1 MPESVFHFARPEW
14 LFALLGLIPVLG
26 WLIVSV
32 VRPRKVPIHLYADE
46 HLLPHL
52 TGVRELDVNERW
64 SRYSR
69 WGVLWILLVIALAGP
84 RWDFTDI
91 EAFSPAS
98 DVVILMDISRSM
110 NVADVQPSRLARARQ
125 EVQDL
130 VQLNQELRI
139 GMIAFA
145 SVPHVVTPI
154 TEDSQSILNAL
165 PAVTSELANLQG
177 SRLNAALERAKQLLG
192 SDTLDSAQSI
202 LLISDGDFDEPE
214 LLDQVKALS
223 NQGITLHTLGV
234 GSPGGGPIPARVGQ
248 SDLMRERNGKLIES
262 RLNESML
269 RQLAQAGGGLYQH
282 ADFRDQ
288 DSRNILKLASGDVG
302 KPTRTQEK
310 TRVWNERF
318 YWLLLP
324 LLLLLLPG
332 FRVRRSTGEPQP

>member
-1 MPESVFHFARPEW
+1 MPETAFHFARPEW

-26 WLIVSV
+26 WLIFSV
-32 VRPRKVPIHLYADE
+32 VRPRKGPIHLYADE

-64 SRYSR
+64 SRFTR
-69 WGVLWILLVIALAGP
+69 WGLLWMLLVTALAGP

-98 DVVILMDISRSM
+98 DLVILMDISRSM
-110 NVADVQPSRLARARQ
+110 NVADTPPSRLARARQ

-130 VQLNQELRI
+130 VLMNKEIRI

-177 SRLNAALERAKQLLG
+177 SRLIAALARAEQLLG
-192 SDTLDSAQSI
+192 SDTVDSAKSI
-202 LLISDGDFDEPE
+202 LLISDGDFDEPDLVDKIE
-214 LLDQVKALS
+214 DLADRGV
-223 NQGITLHTLGV
+223 TLHTLGI
-234 GSPGGGPIPARVGQ
+234 GTPGGGPVPAQVGQ
-248 SDLMRERNGKLIES
+248 SDLMRNRSGEIIES
-262 RLNESML
+262 RLNEPL
-269 RQLAQAGGGLYQH
+269 LKYLAKAGGGRYLQ

-288 DSRNILKLASGDVG
+288 DSRRILELASGDVG
-302 KPTRTQEK
+302 APTRTQEK

-324 LLLLLLPG
+324 LMLLLLPR
-332 FRVRRSTGEPQP
+332 FRVVASGKSPS

>member
-1 MPESVFHFARPEW
+1 MPESLFHFARPLW

-26 WLIVSV
+26 WLVYSV
-32 VRPRKVPIHLYADE
+32 VRPSNGPIDRYADK

-64 SRYSR
+64 SRFTR
-69 WGVLWILLVIALAGP
+69 WGLLWVLLVLALAGP

-98 DVVILMDISRSM
+98 DLVILMDISRSM
-110 NVADVQPSRLARARQ
+110 NVADVPPSRLARARQ

-130 VQLNQELRI
+130 VLLNRELRI

-145 SVPHVVTPI
+145 SVPHVVSPI

-165 PAVTSELANLQG
+165 PAVSSELANLQG
-177 SRLNAALERAKQLLG
+177 SRLLAAIDRAKQLLG
-192 SDTLDSAQSI
+192 SNSSGNARSI

-214 LLDQVKALS
+214 LMQRIEALADE
-223 NQGITLHTLGV
+223 GIVLHVLGI
-234 GSPGGGPIPARVGQ
+234 GTTGGGPVPARIGQ
-248 SDLMRERNGKLIES
+248 SDLMRERGGKIIES
-262 RLNESML
+262 RLDEGL
-269 RQLAQAGGGLYQH
+269 LQQLAQAAGGSYQR

-288 DSRNILKLASGDVG
+288 DSSSILRLASGRSG
-302 KPTRTQEK
+302 RPTQTQEK

-324 LLLLLLPG
+324 ILLLILSRFRARRPG
-332 FRVRRSTGEPQP
+332 ESQA

>member
-1 MPESVFHFARPEW
+1 MPDTAFHFARPEW
-14 LFALLGLIPVLG
+14 LFALLGVIPVLG
-26 WLIVSV
+26 WLIFSV
-32 VRPRKVPIHLYADE
+32 VRSRKGPLHRYADE

-69 WGVLWILLVIALAGP
+69 WVLLWSLLVVALAGP
-84 RWDFTDI
+84 RWDYTDI

-98 DVVILMDISRSM
+98 DLVILMDISRSM

-130 VQLNQELRI
+130 VLLNQALRI

-165 PAVTSELANLQG
+165 PAVSSDLANLQG
-177 SRLNAALERAKQLLG
+177 SRLKAALERAKQLLG
-192 SDTLDSAQSI
+192 SGASDSARTI
-202 LLISDGDFDEPE
+202 LLITDGDFDEAE
-214 LLDQVKALS
+214 LIEPIKDLAD
-223 NQGITLHTLGV
+223 QGIILHTLGI
-234 GSPGGGPIPARVGQ
+234 GTPGGGPVPARVGQ
-248 SDLMRERNGKLIES
+248 GELMRTRNGRIIES
-262 RLNESML
+262 RLNEPL
-269 RQLAQAGGGLYQH
+269 LEQLAKTGGGLYQR
-282 ADFRDQ
+282 ADFRDR
-288 DSRNILKLASGDVG
+288 DSRNILDLASGDIG

-324 LLLLLLPG
+324 LLLLLLPR
-332 FRVRRSTGEPQP
+332 FRAGQSGESQA